1 MRRVFSVCRA
11 AFFVPFRSYP
21 VLSKVLVW
29 FRNAG
34 DQMDKLLHHAIL
46 FYSHCIFVILPILP
60 KGAIWAFEE
69 GVCFF
74 VDEQG
79 ISPARIAERSPSEN
93 TIFPFLERYFEP
105 IGLPRDSEVVKK
117 ATNHEW
123 FISPTY
129 HQIQYHE
136 FGRRSGGLTT
146 FDNPIRHKIRSLEY
160 LELWDMENIHLK
172 KLMMRRLFRILP
184 EMRNIACSRLSATG
198 LQDEY
203 IAMSVRRGD
212 KALEFEIESSLQP
225 YVDKAEIAIR
235 THFGG
240 VTPTIFVASD
250 DCSVMQELREFRPNW
265 TFVGEC
271 DHATEDNGFVIA
283 DMKTWSLEQT
293 DRHYEKFITEMIAM
307 ASAKYFIGV
316 STTNVSY
323 WIYYMRHYN
332 AEDDT
337 FVFVDTDKAVH

>member
-1 MRRVFSVCRA
+1 M
-11 AFFVPFRSYP
+11 
-21 VLSKVLVW
+21 
-29 FRNAG
+29 
-34 DQMDKLLHHAIL
+34 
-46 FYSHCIFVILPILP
+46 
-60 KGAIWAFEE
+60 
-69 GVCFF
+69 
-74 VDEQG
+74 
-79 ISPARIAERSPSEN
+79 
-93 TIFPFLERYFEP
+93 
-105 IGLPRDSEVVKK
+105 PRDSEVVKK

-160 LELWDMENIHLK
+160 LELWDMDNIHLK